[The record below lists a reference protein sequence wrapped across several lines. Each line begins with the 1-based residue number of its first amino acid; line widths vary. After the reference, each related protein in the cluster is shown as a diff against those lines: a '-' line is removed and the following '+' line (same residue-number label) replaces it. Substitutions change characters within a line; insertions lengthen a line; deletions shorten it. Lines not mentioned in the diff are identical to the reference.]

1 MRRSAPTVRG
11 KSGLREEAADGPYH
25 IVSGMLHRVDDGHN
39 SVWVPGPTQNNGS
52 DLYWKVI
59 YFILDELKD
68 E

>member
-1 MRRSAPTVRG
+1 M
-11 KSGLREEAADGPYH
+11 EEAADGPYH
-25 IVSGMLHRVDDGHN
+25 IVSGMLHRVADGHN

-59 YFILDELKD
+59 HFILDELKD